1 MKTIKLFVALVATM
15 MAGNMYAQSITANDV
30 EIEPGKT
37 AEVSFTIN
45 SETKAAIAEFKLALP
60 EGIAIQYSED
70 DEDFAYEL
78 GSSMTIKSHSA
89 TIKKQESGNF
99 YVLVSNASGKEFKAE
114 SGVYL
119 TVTLEAAENA
129 VSGVATMKSIILG
142 DLNAQKMNTADEAT
156 FNITVNTTGIK
167 SIEAADADAPAY
179 NLAGQKVNKGFK
191 GLVIVNGKKVVK

>member
-60 EGIAIQYSED
+60 EGIAIQYDADE
-70 DEDFAYEL
+70 EDFVYEL

-99 YVLVSNASGKEFKAE
+99 YVLVSNASGKEFKNP

-119 TVTLEAAENA
+119 TVTLEAADNA

-142 DLNAQKMNTADEAT
+142 DLNAKKMNTADEAT
-156 FNITVNTTGIK
+156 FNITVGTTGIK
-167 SIEAADADAPAY
+167 SIEAADADALAY

-191 GLVIVNGKKVVK
+191 GLVIVNGKKIVK